1 MPAIPRKNLA
11 RDEHGAILVL
21 GIVMGVLLVGALW
34 NIASVGDAAVW
45 REHLQDGADAAAFEN
60 AVWNARGMNI
70 IALLNILMSMVMAV
84 LVVWRGIE
92 IFLGVLL
99 AIIAIACI
107 ITVFFPN
114 PLTGAACQL
123 GIRVGPQIGRLLTR
137 MLEKDP
143 KVAENVFKIIGRL
156 QTGQKVIASVVPLLG
171 VAEASAAS
179 SAAYGM
185 PAIGL
190 SASLAPSY
198 PGTNNVIQYRI
209 GVGVSLPVQ
218 EDSEWKLC
226 AMAGEFIPNQFA
238 GILERLAG
246 GCSGGS
252 GDGLCALVQVVD
264 SGPIKGL
271 AGAITGSLPTVFC
284 GNAGLPEAATD
295 AIKGAADDACNEAA
309 KKEPDPNDPDD
320 PDAKKKKEEFGKFW
334 SDDGNGGRKFDKE
347 KCKTEQTK
355 KANVAKFSNK
365 GAKPVRAWDYAANG
379 NFYMQSWGVS
389 TFDPPN
395 IKRDDRALD
404 IADFEQTG
412 NVVASKTDDT
422 FGSTGSAEAE
432 IYFDSAGDWLALK
445 GNAMWKMKWRARLRR
460 YHDPGEML
468 LRTAATIGMVSIR
481 EGLDKAIG
489 NKLPG
494 FLNSKFN
501 IPAALTGNLWST
513 WWSSTYIKN
522 GPIAWFGQ
530 HTLGTWLRTNP
541 PKRST
546 IIH

>member
-1 MPAIPRKNLA
+1 M
-11 RDEHGAILVL
+11 L

-45 REHLQDGADAAAFEN
+45 RERLQDGADAAAFEN

-70 IALLNILMSMVMAV
+70 LALLNILMSMVMAV

-107 ITVFFPN
+107 ITIFFPN

-123 GIRVGPQIGRLLTR
+123 GLRAGPSIGRALSWFV
-137 MLEKDP
+137 KNDP
-143 KVAENVFKIIGRL
+143 KVTKNVFTIIGRL

-171 VAEASAAS
+171 VAESSAAS

-198 PGTNNVIQYRI
+198 PGENNVIQYRI

-226 AMAGEFIPNQFA
+226 QMAGEFVPNQFA
-238 GILERLAG
+238 GILERAAG
-246 GCSGGS
+246 GCGGGG
-252 GDGLCALVQVVD
+252 GDGLCALVSFMD

-271 AGAITGSLPTVFC
+271 AGAIAGSLPTVFC
-284 GNAGLPEAATD
+284 GNGGLPEAATD
-295 AIKGAADDACNEAA
+295 AIKGAADDACNEAG
-309 KKEPDPNDPDD
+309 KKEPDPKNPDD
-320 PDAKKKKEEFGKFW
+320 KKNLDEFGKFW
-334 SDDGNGGRKFDKE
+334 SDDGNGGRKFDGD
-347 KCKTEQTK
+347 KCKKEQTK
-355 KANVAKFSNK
+355 KANVAKYENK

-379 NFYMQSWGVS
+379 NFYLQSWGIS
-389 TFDPPN
+389 TYDPPN
-395 IKRDDRALD
+395 IKRNDKALD

-412 NVVASKTDDT
+412 NLVESKVDDT

-432 IYFDSAGDWLALK
+432 IYWDGAGNWNALK
-445 GNAMWKMKWRARLRR
+445 AQAMWKMKWKARLRR

-489 NKLPG
+489 RKLPG

-522 GPIAWFGQ
+522 GPIAWFGEK
-530 HTLGTWLRTNP
+530 TLGTWLKTKP
-541 PKRST
+541 PDNRST

>member
-1 MPAIPRKNLA
+1 MPQPPENSLV
-11 RDEHGAILVL
+11 RDERGAILVL

-34 NIASVGDAAVW
+34 NIASMGDAAVW

-107 ITVFFPN
+107 ITIFFPN
-114 PLTGAACQL
+114 PLTGAACEL
-123 GIRVGPQIGRLLTR
+123 GLDASEAISNVLVK
-137 MLEKDP
+137 MAEKDP
-143 KVAENVFKIIGRL
+143 KITENVFKIIGKL

-171 VAEASAAS
+171 VAEGSASS

-198 PGTNNVIQYRI
+198 PGENNVVQYRI
-209 GVGVSLPVQ
+209 GTGVSLPVQ

-238 GILERLAG
+238 GILERIAG
-246 GCSGGS
+246 GCSGG
-252 GDGLCALVQVVD
+252 GGGLCAVVKAVD

-284 GNAGLPEAATD
+284 GNGGLPQAADD
-295 AIKGAADDACNEAA
+295 AIKGAADDACKEAG
-309 KKEPDPNDPDD
+309 KTPPDPKNPDD
-320 PDAKKKKEEFGKFW
+320 KKKNEEFGKYW
-334 SDDGNGGRKFDKE
+334 SDDGKGGKKFDND
-347 KCKTEQTK
+347 KCKSDQVK
-355 KANVAKFSNK
+355 KANIAKYKDK

-379 NFYMQSWGVS
+379 NFYLQSWGIS
-389 TFDPPN
+389 IYEPEN
-395 IKRDDRALD
+395 LKRDDQALD
-404 IADFEQTG
+404 IADLQQTG
-412 NVVASKTDDT
+412 NVVAAKTGDT
-422 FGSTGSAEAE
+422 YGSVGTAEAE
-432 IYFDSAGDWLALK
+432 IYWDCEDDWTACK
-445 GNAMWKMKWRARLRR
+445 GNAMWQMRWKARLRR

-481 EGLDKAIG
+481 EGIDKAIG
-489 NKLPG
+489 KKLPG

-513 WWSSTYIKN
+513 WWSSTYVK
-522 GPIAWFGQ
+522 GKGLAWFGE
-530 HTLGTWLRTNP
+530 HTLGTWLQTNP
-541 PKRST
+541 PARST

>member
-1 MPAIPRKNLA
+1 MPQHSTQTSFA
-11 RDEHGAILVL
+11 RDDQGAILVL

-99 AIIAIACI
+99 AIIVIACI
-107 ITVFFPN
+107 ITIFFPN
-114 PLTGAACQL
+114 PLTGAACEL
-123 GIRVGPQIGRLLTR
+123 GIDASEAITNLLVK
-137 MLEKDP
+137 MAEKDP
-143 KVAENVFKIIGRL
+143 KITENVFKIIGKL
-156 QTGQKVIASVVPLLG
+156 QTGQKVIASVIPLLG
-171 VAEASAAS
+171 VAEGSASS

-198 PGTNNVIQYRI
+198 PGENNVVQYRI

-226 AMAGEFIPNQFA
+226 QMAGEFVPNQFA
-238 GILERLAG
+238 GVLERLAG
-246 GCSGGS
+246 GCSGG
-252 GDGLCALVQVVD
+252 GGGLCKVVAAID

-271 AGAITGSLPTVFC
+271 AGKITGSLPTVFC
-284 GNAGLPEAATD
+284 GDGGLPEGADD
-295 AIKGAADDACNEAA
+295 AIKGAAEDACNEAGKA
-309 KKEPDPNDPDD
+309 PPDPKKPDE
-320 PDAKKKKEEFGKFW
+320 KKDKEFGKYW
-334 SDDGNGGRKFDKE
+334 SDDGKGGKKFDKT
-347 KCKTEQTK
+347 KCKDDQVK
-355 KANVAKFSNK
+355 KANVKKFSNK
-365 GAKPVRAWDYAANG
+365 GAKPARAWDYSANG
-379 NFYMQSWGVS
+379 NFYLQSWGIS
-389 TFDPPN
+389 IYEPPN
-395 IKRDDRALD
+395 LKRDDKALD

-412 NVVASKTDDT
+412 NVVAAKTGDT
-422 FGSTGSAEAE
+422 YGSVGTAEAE
-432 IYFDSAGDWLALK
+432 IYWDCEGDWTACK
-445 GNAMWKMKWRARLRR
+445 GLAMWQMRWKARLRR

-489 NKLPG
+489 KKLPG
-494 FLNSKFN
+494 FLNDKFN
-501 IPAALTGNLWST
+501 IPSALTGNLWST

-522 GPIAWFGQ
+522 GPIAWFGE
-530 HTLGTWLRTNP
+530 HTLGTWLRTNAP
-541 PKRST
+541 EKRST